1 MKSENALW
9 IWLCRILGPL
19 FGLLLIYGTYDEF
32 GHSKDMA
39 DLASIAITISGFLV
53 LLVICGVTTFYGYK
67 NRTKEQMQESYEA
80 AANSIKDGVTIA
92 AVATAAVIDEEM
104 KKKER
109 NKPLTK
115 GDLEDLKAELR
126 RKERGY

>member
-1 MKSENALW
+1 MKPANALW
-9 IWLCRILGPL
+9 IWLCRILGPICIFCAIRCIYDPVFC
-19 FGLLLIYGTYDEF
+19 FGNNPSPDNPPAAVVAIFPLLP
-32 GHSKDMA
+32 
-39 DLASIAITISGFLV
+39 
-53 LLVICGVTTFYGYK
+53 GVCMCFYGYK
-67 NRTKEQMQESYEA
+67 KRTKQQMKDSYKA